1 MRFYPGP
8 AKTRGNRRVGQRGPK
23 ETVAGSCDQFESRAE
38 APNRSRRLFRWLILT
53 VLIVANVGL
62 VATLLVGTL
71 ASAPIVAAMGSPPSD
86 LPVEAVAIDST
97 SGSRLSGWYIAGQA
111 HVGAVLL
118 MHGVR
123 ANRLEM
129 VERARLLH
137 REGLSVLLFDFQA
150 HGESAGRNITFG
162 YLESRDARAAF
173 DYLRR
178 RTPGEHVGAIAV
190 SLGGAAAILASLD
203 ADALVLEAVYAS
215 FDSAVENRLTMRV
228 GMMGRLL
235 APLLTWQVKWRLGFD
250 PRLLQP
256 AARIAELHTP
266 LLLIAGD
273 ADQHATLGEMK
284 LLYARA
290 NEPKELWIIPGAR
303 HVDFYRYARKEYHR
317 RVLDFLMP
325 RLRS

>member
-1 MRFYPGP
+1 MQ
-8 AKTRGNRRVGQRGPK
+8 A
-23 ETVAGSCDQFESRAE
+23 VAGSCDQFESRAE
-38 APNRSRRLFRWLILT
+38 APSRKRRLFRLLILS

-62 VATLLVGTL
+62 GMTLLVGTL
-71 ASAPIVAAMGSPPSD
+71 ASAPIVVPIGLPPSD
-86 LPVEAVAIDST
+86 LPVEAVTIDST
-97 SGSRLSGWYIAGQA
+97 SGSPLSGWYIAGQA
-111 HVGAVLL
+111 RVGAVLL

-150 HGESAGRNITFG
+150 HLESAGRNITFG

-178 RTPGEHVGAIAV
+178 KTPDEHVGVIGV

-203 ADALVLEAVYAS
+203 ADAMVLEAVYAS
-215 FDSAVENRLTMRV
+215 FDKAVENRLTMRV

-235 APLLTWQVKWRLGFD
+235 APMLTWQVKWRLGFD

-256 AARIAELHTP
+256 AARIAQLHTP

-273 ADQHATLGEMK
+273 EDKHATLDEMK

-303 HVDFYRYARKEYHR
+303 HIDFCRYARKEYQR

-325 RLRS
+325 RLRSSRSEGEGEAIANEH

>member
-1 MRFYPGP
+1 M
-8 AKTRGNRRVGQRGPK
+8 
-23 ETVAGSCDQFESRAE
+23 
-38 APNRSRRLFRWLILT
+38 
-53 VLIVANVGL
+53 
-62 VATLLVGTL
+62 LLVGTL
-71 ASAPIVAAMGSPPSD
+71 ASAPVVAPIGPPPPD
-86 LPVEAVAIDST
+86 LPVEVVTIEST
-97 SGSRLSGWYIAGQA
+97 SGSHLSGWYIAGHA

-129 VERARLLH
+129 VERAKLLH

-162 YLESRDARAAF
+162 YLESRDARAAL

-178 RTPGEHVGAIAV
+178 KTPGERVGVIGV

-203 ADALVLEAVYAS
+203 ADAMVLEAVYAS
-215 FDSAVENRLTMRV
+215 FDKAVENRLTMRL
-228 GMMGRLL
+228 GMVGRLL
-235 APLLTWQVKWRLGFD
+235 APMLTWQVKWRLGFD

-256 AARIAELHTP
+256 AASIAQLHSP

-273 ADQHATLGEMK
+273 ADQHATLHEMK
-284 LLYARA
+284 LLYSQA
-290 NEPKELWIIPGAR
+290 NEPKQLWIIAGAR
-303 HVDFYRYARKEYHR
+303 HVDFYRYAPMEYPR
-317 RVLDFLMP
+317 RILEFLKP

>member
-1 MRFYPGP
+1 
-8 AKTRGNRRVGQRGPK
+8 
-23 ETVAGSCDQFESRAE
+23 
-38 APNRSRRLFRWLILT
+38 
-53 VLIVANVGL
+53 
-62 VATLLVGTL
+62 
-71 ASAPIVAAMGSPPSD
+71 
-86 LPVEAVAIDST
+86 
-97 SGSRLSGWYIAGQA
+97 
-111 HVGAVLL
+111 VGAVLL

-173 DYLRR
+173 EYLRR
-178 RTPGEHVGAIAV
+178 KTPGEHVGAIGV

-203 ADALVLEAVYAS
+203 ADAMVLEAVYAS
-215 FDSAVENRLTMRV
+215 FDKAVENRVAMRV

-235 APLLTWQVKWRLGFD
+235 APMLTWQVKWRLGFD
-250 PRLLQP
+250 PQLLQP
-256 AARIAELHTP
+256 AIRIAQLHTP

-273 ADQHATLGEMK
+273 ADQHATLDEMK

-290 NEPKELWIIPGAR
+290 NPPKELWIIAGAR
-303 HVDFYRYARKEYHR
+303 HIDFYRYVPIEYQR
-317 RVLDFLMP
+317 RVLDFLKP